1 MSIQAKQYREYLI
14 LMMCW
19 LSEMLLSAPCR
30 TGQVLITVIDMK
42 MKLNP
47 PKQKS
52 IEYLQTYT
60 KEQIYT
66 NVTDVA
72 HHYAKKKKNLK
83 Q

>member
-52 IEYLQTYT
+52 IEYL
-60 KEQIYT
+60 
-66 NVTDVA
+66 
-72 HHYAKKKKNLK
+72 
-83 Q
+83 